1 MRIYHN
7 GQEIFTKKPKRKP
20 LMERLGITRFKVW
33 GYVVAP
39 ALIIALG
46 STTINYAFDGKVY
59 AVETVFVPKTVEV
72 EKPRALPKI
81 LQVIA
86 DCESG
91 NGRPGSGRQF
101 HDDGRLV
108 QGVITPADW
117 GKFQI
122 NTKVWGDKAK
132 ELGYDLTTEEGN
144 TAMALFIF
152 ETRGTRDWSAS
163 AKCWAK
169 RT

>member
-1 MRIYHN
+1 MKIYFNGERIY
-7 GQEIFTKKPKRKP
+7 TKRRKLS
-20 LMERLGITRFKVW
+20 LMERWGITRFKVW

-59 AVETVFVPKTVEV
+59 AVETVFIPKTVEV
-72 EKPRALPKI
+72 EKARKLPKI

-91 NGRPGSGRQF
+91 EGGKPGTGRQF
-101 HDDGRLV
+101 NADGSLV
-108 QGVITPADW
+108 QGRTTPADW

-122 NTKVWGDKAK
+122 NTKVWSEKAK
-132 ELGYDLTTEEGN
+132 ELGYDLRTEEGN